1 MSQTVTCTGSAFKGL
16 TDPYTGKPMVV
27 KMLSTKN
34 GVPKFFAPQTYSTY
48 TRFGSKKVAYDNWA
62 KSEGIEGARDG
73 QPIVCAYTG
82 KQLVPKHD
90 ETGYYFDGGFDPRK
104 FYTREEFLYYAT
116 MRNGVS
122 KYDKPGEPSK
132 VEVVKEKPDR
142 QITSHEAP
150 MLEGSLEIAEDAMKK
165 SGFAPQK
172 KTKVSM
178 SVSAKKGSAK

>member
-1 MSQTVTCTGSAFKGL
+1 MSQTVTCTGAAFKGL
-16 TDPYTGKPMVV
+16 TNPYTGEPLVV
-27 KMLSTKN
+27 KMITTKS
-34 GVPKFFAPQTYSTY
+34 GTPKFFAPKTYSTY
-48 TRFGSKKVAYDNWA
+48 TRFGSKKLAYDNWA
-62 KSEGIEGARDG
+62 KSEGIEGVRKG

-82 KQLVPKHD
+82 EQLVPKND
-90 ETGYYFDGGFDPRK
+90 ETGCYFDGGFDPRR

-122 KYDKPGEPSK
+122 KYAKPGEPKK
-132 VEVVKEKPDR
+132 VMIVREKPDR
-142 QITSHEAP
+142 QILSHEPP

-178 SVSAKKGSAK
+178 SVSEKKAARK